1 MISKIV
7 VANLYG
13 LMAISMRVSGKLVK
27 EQYIVQ
33 MALIIWVSRGKT
45 WKIWDKMNF
54 DNGNKYKD
62 ELENEFWQIH
72 NFIQLYTYF
81 H

>member
-45 WKIWDKMNF
+45 
-54 DNGNKYKD
+54 
-62 ELENEFWQIH
+62 
-72 NFIQLYTYF
+72 
-81 H
+81 